1 MTLHEIARITKE
13 CAEAAGV
20 AIKEPTVEKGA
31 VWIGEGWNVVIDT
44 FGTIILRRGPTQEI
58 GFSEVGVK
66 TAIAYMVV
74 QIAQNRAY
82 QWKYQKESHGTT
94 KEG

>member
-1 MTLHEIARITKE
+1 MHEIARLVKE
-13 CAEAAGV
+13 CAEIAGV
-20 AIKEPTVEKGA
+20 TIKEPTVEKGA
-31 VWIGEGWNVVIDT
+31 VWIGEGWNIVIDT

-58 GFSEVGVK
+58 GFGEFEAK
-66 TAIAYMVV
+66 RAIAYIIV

-82 QWKYQKESHGTT
+82 QWRDHKSGTA